1 MTESAPKRLYR
12 SETDRRIA
20 GLCGGLAEYFN
31 WDPTLVRLGAVVVA
45 VVSGFLPMV
54 VAYLVGI
61 LIVPIEPVRARTQD

>member
-31 WDPTLVRLGAVVVA
+31 WDPTLVRLGAVVLA
-45 VVSGFLPMV
+45 VISGFLPMV
-54 VAYLVGI
+54 IAYLVGI
-61 LIVPIEPVRARTQD
+61 LIVPIEPVRPRAQD